1 MTTMVEP
8 FAPWMRDLNRIFTTE
23 NRVSSFLPPADVI
36 VSDEGVAVY
45 MDVPGVRAEQ
55 LDVELENDVL
65 TVRGERP
72 FPYAGQ
78 EGDGVVRRIER
89 GFGRF
94 ERSLRVPRGLDP
106 GAIEA
111 SLTNGVLE
119 LRLPKPEVLKPQRI
133 EIRGGAESQQEQ
145 PGQPQAAQAQESQ
158 PQAAESQEF
167 HGTGTS

>member
-8 FAPWMRDLNRIFTTE
+8 FAPWLRDLNRIFTAE

-36 VSDEGVAVY
+36 VTDEGVTVY
-45 MDVPGVRAEQ
+45 MDVPGVAADQ

-72 FPYAGQ
+72 YPYAGHD
-78 EGDGVVRRIER
+78 GDGAVRRIER

-106 GAIEA
+106 GSIEA

-119 LRLPKPEVLKPQRI
+119 LRLPKPEVLRPQRI
-133 EIRGGAESQQEQ
+133 EIKGGGEHQQEQ
-145 PGQPQAAQAQESQ
+145 PQGAQAQEAQ
-158 PQAAESQEF
+158 PQAAESQAL
-167 HGTGTS
+167 HGSGTS